1 MYAFL
6 DAVRY
11 LVRRLLPFIGIYF
24 FAELTE
30 LSILALRESS
40 NLHLSLKGFLVSF
53 PVWVG
58 TTMVSCLFQSC
69 PCWRTCCS
77 CLGSGTADGGTG
89 GFPSSFSFCS
99 RRGTCLRKSR
109 NCCSG
114 TNSLPASI
122 LWPWIILSTR
132 MSDRKYQPV
141 LPCGPVLGGIT
152 VAAGVITLLA
162 RRWLSTVRTVPRL
175 LMRFASAALL
185 VLCACSLNMVNF
197 MDLSEDTGD
206 RYLTE
211 LSKDGL
217 YSLFH
222 AFFSN
227 ELSYNDFYLTRP
239 DADTVATL
247 APLMASDARR
257 VGDPASLAYE
267 VAPHEKEIRANVVI
281 VLMESMG
288 SEFFSEFRDDGQ
300 KLTPELE
307 KLASES
313 LYFSHVYSTGT
324 RTVRGIEALTLA
336 RPPLPGMPIVRLQGN
351 DNLRGIWS
359 VFRERGY
366 DTKWIYGGYG
376 YFDNMNAY
384 FSGNGFTVVD
394 RTVMQP
400 EEITFSNI
408 WGVCDE
414 NLFARAIKEA
424 DASHAAGKPFF
435 NFVLTT
441 SNHRP
446 YTYPDGRISI
456 PSKSGR
462 NGGVMYADYSIGKFM
477 EEARKHPWFDDTVF
491 VFVADHGASSSGR
504 EEIKQGNHH
513 IPLIIYAPKFIKPE
527 RHDQPISQ
535 IDAVPT
541 LLSLLHFKY
550 TGEFYGTNALDPNY
564 VSRLF
569 LSNYQKLAYVKGN
582 EMVIMR
588 PVRGVHF
595 YRDGQ
600 QIGSAE
606 AAKPRDRVKA
616 PDASLQQ
623 VLDEGISY
631 YQHSA
636 RWREFLKE

>member
-58 TTMVSCLFQSC
+58 TTMVSCLF
-69 PCWRTCCS
+69 
-77 CLGSGTADGGTG
+77 
-89 GFPSSFSFCS
+89 
-99 RRGTCLRKSR
+99 
-109 NCCSG
+109 
-114 TNSLPASI
+114 SI
-122 LWPWIILSTR
+122 L
-132 MSDRKYQPV
+132 PV
-141 LPCGPVLGGIT
+141 LAYLLLLPRKWHGGRWDRRVSILFFFLFTAGHLFEEVAELLFWDEFTSRFNFVAVDYLVYTNEVIGNISQSYPVALFLGGIT

-175 LMRFASAALL
+175 LMRFAGAALL

-197 MDLSEDTGD
+197 MDISEDTGD

-336 RPPLPGMPIVRLQGN
+336 
-351 DNLRGIWS
+351 
-359 VFRERGY
+359 
-366 DTKWIYGGYG
+366 
-376 YFDNMNAY
+376 A
-384 FSGNGFTVVD
+384 
-394 RTVMQP
+394 
-400 EEITFSNI
+400 
-408 WGVCDE
+408 
-414 NLFARAIKEA
+414 
-424 DASHAAGKPFF
+424 AAGYA
-435 NFVLTT
+435 
-441 SNHRP
+441 HRAVAGQRHP
-446 YTYPDGRISI
+446 ARHLERI
-456 PSKSGR
+456 PR
-462 NGGVMYADYSIGKFM
+462 
-477 EEARKHPWFDDTVF
+477 ARV
-491 VFVADHGASSSGR
+491 
-504 EEIKQGNHH
+504 
-513 IPLIIYAPKFIKPE
+513 
-527 RHDQPISQ
+527 
-535 IDAVPT
+535 
-541 LLSLLHFKY
+541 
-550 TGEFYGTNALDPNY
+550 
-564 VSRLF
+564 
-569 LSNYQKLAYVKGN
+569 
-582 EMVIMR
+582 
-588 PVRGVHF
+588 
-595 YRDGQ
+595 
-600 QIGSAE
+600 
-606 AAKPRDRVKA
+606 
-616 PDASLQQ
+616 
-623 VLDEGISY
+623 
-631 YQHSA
+631 
-636 RWREFLKE
+636 